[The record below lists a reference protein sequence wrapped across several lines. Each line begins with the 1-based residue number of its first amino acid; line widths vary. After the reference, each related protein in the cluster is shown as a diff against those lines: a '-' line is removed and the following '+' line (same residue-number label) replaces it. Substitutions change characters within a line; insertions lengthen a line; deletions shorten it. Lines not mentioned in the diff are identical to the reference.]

1 MYFDELST
9 LSLCTIRLCLLF
21 LFFGSKSV
29 FSGMNMA
36 IPTFFWLKFAW
47 SIIIHPFTVYTTEV
61 SFLEATYSI
70 WILYFNP
77 FSHPESFDSIHFH
90 LEWWIIDEDLVLTFY
105 LLFSCSKCPFFPF
118 PYVSICHFGLVV
130 FYNFFFS
137 FLLFYA
143 SCLCFIFMF
152 WDIYVLRLLWSLYK
166 TSHSPFSADSLF
178 IFICLYR
185 FHPFLFSLV
194 CFLLF
199 IIILLLF
206 SR

>member
-1 MYFDELST
+1 MLCAYILITVMYFDELST

-137 FLLFYA
+137 VS
-143 SCLCFIFMF
+143 SCFMLHVSALYLCFEIFMF
-152 WDIYVLRLLWSLYK
+152 WGYYEVYIKHLIAL
-166 TSHSPFSADSLF
+166 
-178 IFICLYR
+178 
-185 FHPFLFSLV
+185 
-194 CFLLF
+194 FLLIVSLSSF
-199 IIILLLF
+199 AYTGSILF
-206 SR
+206 FFP